1 MSDVDEA
8 LVALLTPLV
17 RRLIKAELAKERD
30 RFRWAPVPVVA
41 EKLGISEEAVRQR
54 WQKGQL
60 PGRVVERRV
69 YIDLAALDRKID
81 ATLP

>member
-1 MSDVDEA
+1 
-8 LVALLTPLV
+8 
-17 RRLIKAELAKERD
+17 
-30 RFRWAPVPVVA
+30 
-41 EKLGISEEAVRQR
+41 VRQR